1 MTSDT
6 DEFED
11 LHGNPDKEAEQV
23 AEPREQAEF
32 AEEHEHDAHEQE
44 DEFDDAE
51 YGKRVQKR
59 ISKEV
64 SKRKALET
72 TLSQQQAYIQQL
84 QQRLQGI
91 EQRFSHEDEQK
102 QQSEASKKLEELKA
116 ARRKAYEEG
125 DLDAYDK
132 LDDEYLEAK
141 AEAIVS
147 KSRPQQAPQQARQA
161 QPVQQDIPSP
171 MKSWMAEHAGWFN
184 AAPEHAAKVRAAN
197 ALFDT
202 LTSEGFDENDP
213 QTYAELNKRLS
224 AAGVIAKR
232 ARDPMGA
239 APQQRYAGGPSSSRE
254 FSNEDARIMRKYGLD
269 PNDPKVRASYMRDK
283 DGSSQL

>member
-1 MTSDT
+1 MTSEN

-23 AEPREQAEF
+23 AEPREQEF
-32 AEEHEHDAHEQE
+32 TDEPEHDAPAHDE

-141 AEAIVS
+141 AEAIVNR
-147 KSRPQQAPQQARQA
+147 SRPLQQPQRQAPQQPA
-161 QPVQQDIPSP
+161 QDIPSP

-254 FSNEDARIMRKYGLD
+254 FSNEDARIMRKYGMD
-269 PNDPKVRASYMRDK
+269 PNDPKVRAAYMRDK

>member
-23 AEPREQAEF
+23 AEPREQEF
-32 AEEHEHDAHEQE
+32 VEEPEQDTHEPE

-102 QQSEASKKLEELKA
+102 QQSEASRKLEELKA

-141 AEAIVS
+141 AEAIVN
-147 KSRPQQAPQQARQA
+147 KSRPQQPAR
-161 QPVQQDIPSP
+161 QPVQQAPTQDIPTP
-171 MKSWMAEHAGWFN
+171 MKGWMAEHSSWFN